1 MSSIKL
7 MLIDNYKIVRTGVRM
22 LLQSQPDIEVVT
34 EADSWIEAIAL
45 IQTYHLDVVLM
56 DVTAL
61 GMNEMKAIHQLK
73 ACCPSVAILVLVI
86 DGIIHKEKDRYSF
99 QMFNAGAS
107 GCIPSQATSEDLLR
121 AIRTVYQS
129 EVCLSPHSSQGPG

>member
-34 EADSWIEAIAL
+34 EADSWAEAIAL

-73 ACCPSVAILVLVI
+73 ACCPAVAILVLII
-86 DGIIHKEKDRYSF
+86 DEVIHKEKDHSF

-121 AIRTVYQS
+121 AIRTVYRS
-129 EVCLSPHSSQGPG
+129 EICLSPHGSQGPG

>member
-1 MSSIKL
+1 
-7 MLIDNYKIVRTGVRM
+7 
-22 LLQSQPDIEVVT
+22 
-34 EADSWIEAIAL
+34 
-45 IQTYHLDVVLM
+45 M

-61 GMNEMKAIHQLK
+61 GMNEMEAIHQLK

-86 DGIIHKEKDRYSF
+86 DEVIHKEKDHFF

-121 AIRTVYQS
+121 AIRTVYRG
-129 EVCLSPHSSQGPG
+129 EVLLSPHSNQGPG